1 MVGITEKRLVSLF
14 KISERKIRDDF
25 KSARIGTGKY
35 DLLGCIDIYVENTQ
49 GKNDKIELDRVNKEL
64 QEFKLGILK
73 KEYYS
78 VEEVDTAVSDMLF
91 NFKSKL
97 LMIPR
102 KLTNALKI
110 TEEKDWEEIIEKMV
124 NGALKELRGE
134 DKIEQE

>member
-1 MVGITEKRLVSLF
+1 MIEITEKRLVSLF

-25 KSARIGTGKY
+25 KSVRVGTGKY
-35 DLLGCIDIYVENTQ
+35 DLLGCIEIYVENTQ

-97 LMIPR
+97 LSLPR
-102 KLTNALKI
+102 KLSNKLKNI
-110 TEEKDWEEIIEKMV
+110 EENEWEEAIEKMV
-124 NGALKELRGE
+124 DGALEEIRGE
-134 DKIEQE
+134 KNDSE

>member
-1 MVGITEKRLVSLF
+1 MIEITEKRLVSLF

-25 KSARIGTGKY
+25 KSERIGTGKY

-78 VEEVDTAVSDMLF
+78 VEEVDTAVSDMIF

-102 KLTNALKI
+102 KLTNELKI

-134 DKIEQE
+134 DEIE

>member
-1 MVGITEKRLVSLF
+1 MIEITEKRLVSLF

-78 VEEVDTAVSDMLF
+78 VEEVDTAVSDMIF

-102 KLTNALKI
+102 KLTNELKI

-134 DKIEQE
+134 DEIE

>member
-1 MVGITEKRLVSLF
+1 MIEITEKRLVSLF

-25 KSARIGTGKY
+25 KSVRVGTGKY
-35 DLLGCIDIYVENTQ
+35 DLLGCIEIYVENTQ

-78 VEEVDTAVSDMLF
+78 VEEVDTAVSDMIF

-102 KLTNALKI
+102 KLTNELKI

-134 DKIEQE
+134 DEIE

>member
-1 MVGITEKRLVSLF
+1 MIEITEKRLVSLF

-25 KSARIGTGKY
+25 KSVRVGTGKY

-97 LMIPR
+97 LSLPR
-102 KLTNALKI
+102 KLSNKLKNI
-110 TEEKDWEEIIEKMV
+110 EENEWEETIEKMV
-124 NGALKELRGE
+124 DGALEEIRGE
-134 DKIEQE
+134 KNDSE